1 MLGKI
6 GAVGGAVAVALCW
19 PFATGQIGE
28 RIYLDTLGQY
38 ENPYLAVFNDSYQRG
53 YLNSEAVSKIE
64 LKDELKFLF
73 EDEGLPTVWFVKH
86 HVSHGFMGVSSTSEL
101 LVDEELQPMANA
113 LWGENVAPVT
123 FTTSTALTRKT
134 DFTFQINPIEA
145 TEVNGT
151 NVAVSPFV
159 MQGTVNAK
167 GAGEFE
173 YQLPAASLTTTAQE
187 EMVLKGL
194 KGGGKGYLDGQ
205 FWIGEQSM
213 TLEALSF
220 KDLNSKQSL
229 DLSAVA
235 VGMENILTQPKTV
248 EGEERADL
256 QLANSNHVKVGK
268 LVMLDGSEYS
278 NFNFQMAFS
287 DLDYPSL
294 SRLGDMTDDLEEPL
308 TEQQA
313 RDVSDALDALV
324 AKGLAFSVNDLSV
337 LAPEG
342 QVTSRLNMTIAPG
355 ISNISQNI
363 GQIAQNLGGD
373 IHLSLPVDLVE
384 SDPLL
389 SERVDMLEQSAI
401 VERNATHY
409 LLDMQIEGDK
419 VILSNGDQLP
429 FAMLFMLFM

>member
-38 ENPYLAVFNDSYQRG
+38 ENPYLAVSNDTYKRG
-53 YLNSEAVSKIE
+53 YLTSEAVSKIE

-86 HVSHGFMGVSSTSEL
+86 HVSHGFLSVSSTSEL
-101 LVDEELQPMANA
+101 LVDDELKPMADT
-113 LWGENVAPVT
+113 LWGEGVAPVT
-123 FTTSTALTRKT
+123 FTTNTAMTRKT
-134 DFTFQINPIEA
+134 DFTFQINPIE
-145 TEVNGT
+145 EKEISGT
-151 NVAVSPFV
+151 NVALSSFV

-167 GAGEFE
+167 GAGEFQ
-173 YQLPAASLTTTAQE
+173 YQLPSANLTTTAHE

-205 FWIGEQSM
+205 FWIGDQSL
-213 TLEALSF
+213 TLDEVRFS
-220 KDLNSKQSL
+220 DLNSEQSV
-229 DLSAVA
+229 DVA
-235 VGMENILTQPKTV
+235 QLIVGMENVLIQPETP
-248 EGEERADL
+248 EGEEKPEL
-256 QLANSNHVKVGK
+256 QLSNSNHIQVGK
-268 LVMLDGSEYS
+268 LVMLDGSEYQ

-287 DLDYPSL
+287 ELDYPSL
-294 SRLGDMTDDLEEPL
+294 SLLGDMTDDLEEPL

-313 RDVSDALDALV
+313 MEVSAALDSLV
-324 AKGLAFSVNDLSV
+324 AKGLTFSIGDLSV

-342 QVTSRLNMTIAPG
+342 QVTSSLNMAVEPG

-363 GQIAQNLGGD
+363 GQIAEKLGGD
-373 IHLSLPVDLVE
+373 IHLSLPVELVE
-384 SDPLL
+384 ADPLL
-389 SERVDMLEQSAI
+389 SERVDMLEQSLI

-409 LLDMQIEGDK
+409 LLNMKIDGDK

>member
-38 ENPYLAVFNDSYQRG
+38 ENPYLAVSSDSYQRG
-53 YLNSEAVSKIE
+53 YLSSEAVSKIE

-101 LVDEELQPMANA
+101 LVDEELKPMANA

-145 TEVNGT
+145 TEVNGN
-151 NVAVSPFV
+151 NVAVSPFI

-167 GAGEFE
+167 GAGEFQ

-205 FWIGEQSM
+205 FWIGDQSL
-213 TLEALSF
+213 TLEAVSF
-220 KDLNSKQSL
+220 KDLNSEQSL
-229 DLSAVA
+229 DLSGVA
-235 VGMENILTQPKTV
+235 VGMENILTQPEAA
-248 EGEERADL
+248 EGEDKPEQ

-313 RDVSDALDALV
+313 KEVSDALDALV

-342 QVTSRLNMTIAPG
+342 QVTSRLNMAIAPG

-384 SDPLL
+384 ADPLL

-401 VERNATHY
+401 VERNETHY

>member
-28 RIYLDTLGQY
+28 RIYQDTLGQY
-38 ENPYLAVFNDSYQRG
+38 ENPYLAVSNDTYKRG
-53 YLNSEAVSKIE
+53 YLSSEAVSKIE

-101 LVDEELQPMANA
+101 LVDEELKPMADT
-113 LWGENVAPVT
+113 LWGEGVAPVT

-134 DFTFQINPIEA
+134 DFTFQINPIEEK
-145 TEVNGT
+145 EVNGT
-151 NVAVSPFV
+151 SVAVSPFI

-173 YQLPAASLTTTAQE
+173 YQLPAASLTTTASE

-205 FWIGEQSM
+205 FWIGDQSM
-213 TLEALSF
+213 TLEAVSF
-220 KDLNSKQSL
+220 KDLNAEQSL
-229 DLSAVA
+229 DLKGLA
-235 VGMENILTQPKTV
+235 VGMENVLVQPEAA
-248 EGEERADL
+248 EGEEKPEL
-256 QLANSNHVKVGK
+256 LLSNSNHVQVGK
-268 LVMLDGSEYS
+268 LVTLDGNEYS

-308 TEQQA
+308 TELQA
-313 RDVSDALDALV
+313 KEVSAALDALV

-337 LAPEG
+337 MAPEG
-342 QVTSRLNMTIAPG
+342 QVTSRLNMTVAPG

-363 GQIAQNLGGD
+363 GQIAEKLGGD

-384 SDPLL
+384 ADPLL

-409 LLDMQIEGDK
+409 LLDMKVEGDK

>member
-1 MLGKI
+1 MLGKV

-28 RIYLDTLGQY
+28 RIYLDTFGQY
-38 ENPYLAVFNDSYQRG
+38 ENPYLAVSNDTYQRG
-53 YLNSEAVSKIE
+53 YLKSEAVSKVE

-101 LVDEELQPMANA
+101 MVDDALKPMTEA
-113 LWGENVAPVT
+113 LWGEGISPIT
-123 FTTSTALTRKT
+123 FTTNTALTRKT
-134 DFTFQINPIEA
+134 NFTFQINPISEK
-145 TEVNGT
+145 EVNGT
-151 NVAVSPFV
+151 SVALASFV

-167 GAGEFE
+167 GAGEFH
-173 YQLPAASLTTTAQE
+173 YQLPSANLTTVARE

-205 FWIGEQSM
+205 FWIGDQAL
-213 TLEALSF
+213 TLDEVRF
-220 KDLNSKQSL
+220 VDLNSEQSL
-229 DLSAVA
+229 NVA
-235 VGMENILTQPKTV
+235 ELAIGMENVLIQPEAS
-248 EGEERADL
+248 EGQEKPEV
-256 QLANSNHVKVGK
+256 QLSNANHIKVGK
-268 LVMLDGSEYS
+268 VVMLDGSEYR

-287 DLDYPSL
+287 ELDYPSL
-294 SRLGDMTDDLEEPL
+294 SRLGDMTDDLDEPL

-313 RDVSDALDALV
+313 MEVSAALDSLV
-324 AKGLAFSVNDLSV
+324 AKGLTFSINDLSV

-342 QVTSRLNMTIAPG
+342 QVTSRLNMSVAPG

-363 GQIAQNLGGD
+363 GQIAEKLGGD
-373 IHLSLPVDLVE
+373 LHLSLPVELVE
-384 SDPLL
+384 ADPLL
-389 SERVDMLEQSAI
+389 NERVDMLEQSAI

-409 LLDMQIEGDK
+409 LLDMKIEGDK